1 MALEKGD
8 FVKYKIMADDENG
21 NPTNEVLEEGE
32 AQILSVQRNG
42 SFVLSNGS
50 GLIALPNEVE
60 KIKPKVR
67 GNWSVSCDIECPK
80 CGHDN
85 DLMDIDEWH
94 LLSKP
99 AENKDF
105 DKPEEFQCEKCGFEM
120 LIEGTDY

>member
-21 NPTNEVLEEGE
+21 NPTNEVLDEGE

-42 SFVLSNGS
+42 SFVLNNAT

-60 KIKPKVR
+60 PIKPKVR
-67 GNWSVSCDIECPK
+67 GNWNVSCDIECPK

-85 DLMDIDEWH
+85 DLMDIDEWYI
-94 LLSKP
+94 LSRP

-105 DKPEEFQCEKCGFEM
+105 DKPEEFKCEKCGFEM